1 MSQTGRA
8 KVLRDAE
15 EIWNEGQPGHH
26 GSHRGCGGRRLFVL
40 FGVGCGGVSVGMT
53 LAFSVL

>member
-26 GSHRGCGGRRLFVL
+26 VSHGGCGGGRLL
-40 FGVGCGGVSVGMT
+40 ILSGAGCGGVSVGT
-53 LAFSVL
+53 ALACSVL